1 MEAVQEV
8 MPPAQIHGERSLCP
22 LVVRITPMPHFVADW
37 QVAQHLRPFGDV
49 TSVRFQR
56 TGDGTALVRFQT
68 SSGAEMALRAQSV
81 GIFGHRCYVQPCWCE
96 ARFHLWQGYCSADD
110 PPRQM
115 NDGMGNITP
124 GMASLQHDAGTE
136 QQQYAPAGMGG
147 GEMHYGLAAG
157 MANAM
162 GGPMG
167 DTSLAA
173 GMANEMRWMDGGSG
187 TILNVAGDWKCER
200 CNNLNYAYRTRC
212 NRCHAAPAHNVL
224 SRQVPPTRCPL
235 TVMVS
240 PSDRAKKGLQA
251 TDEAV
256 AVAMCRFGDVVKL
269 SAFAPRQSGAGSCKF
284 VRFRDAGAATAALE
298 SSEVMLIDP
307 RGQPEAACI
316 RPAYQRFSGKIGAQ
330 SGGMQTSV
338 AAGFGGGGGGGGG
351 FGMMPGGTHDA
362 TGGGLGAI
370 MSSHGQPPLGGLRGH
385 GMHQPTFSGGQEA
398 TMVSPM
404 IALPHHAHMPPLP
417 GYGVGGAGAP
427 YVGLP
432 GALMPMEGAPIGSGA
447 VMGGGPL
454 QPQMHVFMDTLGL
467 PMPHMPPGTTM
478 QPLHAP
484 PPEATWQMHA
494 APHVPLHMGTHAYA
508 PEGAEIYNNGQ
519 GLLPRHPMAPH
530 MPSGPNEQKQAAAPL
545 HATDG
550 GFSGGL
556 LNGGG
561 SGAPNGF
568 GSQKVPS
575 RRANSRGC
583 GQASGQASGR
593 PGSRAGGHNGG
604 ATNTEQTEVVLPPS
618 LGALESITTGA
629 TNEDL
634 PHASHGGSPVGSP
647 VVKSPVKPSVGSP
660 AVVNSPENSPVVNP
674 TAAEFGRAAVVPTDE
689 ARGEAKVELK
699 SQLKSQFAAGLGA
712 GAVASAQVLTQHAL
726 MAMHAWPARVSQ
738 GVTEVPAIASVDGSG
753 GSQNRQGGSDMES
766 VCPPPTHPSAH
777 EGQPAGPAAN
787 SAATSAVTSTARS
800 ITFLLV
806 SEGSRAPPC
815 IRRLAN
821 ATSLDYVLAE
831 LRTAMNLPT
840 AAPLVYLAPE
850 FDEWV
855 AIDDLSA
862 LPEKCRVRAMVMGA
876 MAAVE
881 LADEAP
887 SAFTAECTAEVP
899 PAGGRSTQTRQTKAR
914 QTARLG
920 AARSSEPE
928 QPEAPPLKS
937 IE

>member
-1 MEAVQEV
+1 MQGSCQEA
-8 MPPAQIHGERSLCP
+8 MPPGHSHGERSLCP
-22 LVVRITPMPHFVADW
+22 LVVRITPMPHFAADW

-56 TGDGTALVRFQT
+56 TGDGTAFVRFQT
-68 SSGAEMALRAQSV
+68 SNGAEMALRAQSV
-81 GIFGHRCYVQPCWCE
+81 GIFGHRCYVQPWWCE
-96 ARFHLWQGYCSADD
+96 ARFHLWPGYCSADD

-115 NDGMGNITP
+115 NDGMGN
-124 GMASLQHDAGTE
+124 GMVSLQSDAGTE
-136 QQQYAPAGMGG
+136 QQQYAAAGMVS

-162 GGPMG
+162 GGPMS

-212 NRCHAAPAHNVL
+212 NRCHAAPAQTVL

-240 PSDRAKKGLQA
+240 PSDRTKKGLQA

-284 VRFRDAGAATAALE
+284 VRFRDAGAATAALQ
-298 SSEVMLIDP
+298 SGEVMLIDP

-316 RPAYQRFSGKIGAQ
+316 RPAYQRFSGKLGAH

-338 AAGFGGGGGGGGG
+338 AAGFGFGGGGGGGGG

-362 TGGGLGAI
+362 TGDGLGAI

-385 GMHQPTFSGGQEA
+385 GMHQPFHQPTGTFPGGAEA
-398 TMVSPM
+398 AMVSPM
-404 IALPHHAHMPPLP
+404 IALPHHPHMPPLP
-417 GYGVGGAGAP
+417 GYGAGGAGGGA

-432 GALMPMEGAPIGSGA
+432 GALMPMEGAPIGTGA

-454 QPQMHVFMDTLGL
+454 QPQMHVFMDAGGL
-467 PMPHMPPGTTM
+467 SMPHMPPGTAM

-494 APHVPLHMGTHAYA
+494 APHMPLHMGTHAYA
-508 PEGAEIYNNGQ
+508 PEGAEMYTIGH
-519 GLLPRHPMAPH
+519 GLLPMHPMVPR
-530 MPSGPNEQKQAAAPL
+530 MPPYEQQQAAAPL

-556 LNGGG
+556 FNGGG
-561 SGAPNGF
+561 SGAPQGF
-568 GSQKVPS
+568 GSLKVPS

-593 PGSRAGGHNGG
+593 PKQESQAATGGLPGFSGG
-604 ATNTEQTEVVLPPS
+604 ATNTDLLSEVILPPS
-618 LGALESITTGA
+618 LGALESTTTGA
-629 TNEDL
+629 TNDDL
-634 PHASHGGSPVGSP
+634 PQAGHGGSPVGSP
-647 VVKSPVKPSVGSP
+647 VVKSPLKPSVGSP
-660 AVVNSPENSPVVNP
+660 AVINAPNNSPVKP
-674 TAAEFGRAAVVPTDE
+674 TAEFGLALAVPKDE
-689 ARGEAKVELK
+689 ARGQAKVELK
-699 SQLKSQFAAGLGA
+699 SQFLAGLGA
-712 GAVASAQVLTQHAL
+712 GAVAGAQVLTQHA
-726 MAMHAWPARVSQ
+726 WPARMCQ
-738 GVTEVPAIASVDGSG
+738 GVNALVTEVPALASVDGSG
-753 GSQNRQGGSDMES
+753 GSKNGQGGSGTES
-766 VCPPPTHPSAH
+766 VCPPPPRPSAQ
-777 EGQPAGPAAN
+777 EVQKEQPAGPAIDSTS
-787 SAATSAVTSTARS
+787 SAARS

-806 SEGSRAPPC
+806 SEGSRAPPRM
-815 IRRLAN
+815 RRLTN
-821 ATSLDYVLAE
+821 ATSLDHVLAE
-831 LRTAMNLPT
+831 LRTALDLPT
-840 AAPLVYLAPE
+840 TAPLVYLAPE

-862 LPEKCRVRAMVMGA
+862 LPEKCRVRAMTIGA

-899 PAGGRSTQTRQTKAR
+899 PAGGRSTHAR
-914 QTARLG
+914 HSAPDAGAPDG
-920 AARSSEPE
+920 AARRGKSER
-928 QPEAPPLKS
+928 ARAA
-937 IE
+937 